1 MNPDIHFSIIIPTY
15 NRGHIIA
22 RTIQSALHQHYNNF
36 EVIVVDDGGND
47 ETEAIINSFN
57 HARLHYFKKAN
68 AERGAARNYGV
79 TKSNGD
85 YITFLDSDDILYPD
99 FLENAFEL
107 ATTKQPVFFHLAYE
121 IKNERGKILH
131 KMNYIK
137 SNNTKFIE
145 RGNFLSCI
153 GVFVR
158 RDVAQ
163 VYTFNENMLLSGSE
177 DWELWIRLIAHFGI
191 KTDNRISSCI
201 IQHEGRSVNNTDEK
215 RLLDRKNLSINY
227 AFKDKHVREKFG
239 PFLTKI
245 ESYSLTYI
253 AIHLAIS
260 GKKKRS
266 LFYLAKAISRN
277 PFVIAERRFAA
288 IIKHIAFGTLKKKNE
303 SIELS

>member
-1 MNPDIHFSIIIPTY
+1 MHPDIHFSIIIPTY

-22 RTIQSALHQHYNNF
+22 RTIHSALNQQYTNF

-47 ETEAIINSFN
+47 ETEVIIKTFN
-57 HARLHYFKKAN
+57 HPALHYFKKAN

-79 TKSNGD
+79 TKSKGD

-99 FLENAFEL
+99 FLANAFEL
-107 ATTKQPVFFHLAYE
+107 ATANQPPFFHLAYE

-158 RDVAQ
+158 RDVALN
-163 VYTFNENMLLSGSE
+163 YTFNENMLLSGSE

-201 IQHEGRSVNNTDEK
+201 VQHEERSVNNTDEK
-215 RLLDRKNLSINY
+215 RLLDRKNLSINF
-227 AFKDKHVREKFG
+227 AFSDKQVREKFG
-239 PFLTKI
+239 PSLSKI
-245 ESYSLTYI
+245 ESHSLTYI

-260 GKKKRS
+260 GKKKRA
-266 LFYLAKAISRN
+266 LFYLAKAFTRN
-277 PFVIAERRFAA
+277 PFVLVERRFGA
-288 IIKHIAFGTLKKKNE
+288 IIKHVAFGALIKKNE
-303 SIELS
+303 TIDLS